1 MTTRGAGAVTI
12 KRPSEIER
20 MAAAGAILIDIL
32 EVLRTEIRPGVT
44 TGDLDRIASRM
55 IADAGAEPS
64 FLGYGSNP
72 PFPGVIC
79 ASINDEVVHGI
90 PSPRRR
96 LADGDVVS
104 IDIGCIVDGWHAD
117 CARTWTVGRVPRE
130 VVDLV
135 DATRR
140 GMEAGIAAARAG
152 NRLGD
157 VGHAIESVA
166 NERGYGIVRPFVG
179 HGIGRAMHEDPQVP
193 NYGRAGTGLAIETGH
208 VLRDRADVHPR
219 CRRRLCRRRRVDRPD
234 RRRVPR
240 GPLREHDRGHAGWP
254 PAPHGS
260 SLRRLV
266 PEADSDV
273 YSPFAGRPERRPFRV
288 SIPTRMSTS

>member
-1 MTTRGAGAVTI
+1 MAMRSAGAVTI
-12 KRPSEIER
+12 KRPAEIDS
-20 MAAAGAILIDIL
+20 MAAAGTILVGIL
-32 EVLRTEIRPGVT
+32 EVLRAEIRPGVT
-44 TGDLDRIASRM
+44 TGDLDRIASDM
-55 IADAGAEPS
+55 IADAGAVPS

-79 ASINDEVVHGI
+79 ASVNDEVVHGI
-90 PSPRRR
+90 PSTRRR

-130 VVDLV
+130 VLDLV

-157 VGHAIESVA
+157 IGHAIESLA
-166 NERGYGIVRPFVG
+166 HARGYGIVRPFVG

-193 NYGRAGTGLAIETGH
+193 NYGRPGTGLAIEAGMCFAIEPMYTLG
-208 VLRDRADVHPR
+208 AD
-219 CRRRLCRRRRVDRPD
+219 
-234 RRRVPR
+234 
-240 GPLREHDRGHAGWP
+240 
-254 PAPHGS
+254 
-260 SLRRLV
+260 
-266 PEADSDV
+266 DV
-273 YSPFAGRPERRPFRV
+273 YVADDGWTIRTVDGSLAAHFENTIAVTEDGPRLLTERA
-288 SIPTRMSTS
+288 